1 MVLIIAYW
9 IGSSFSEAK
18 RVIKQTEKEGKDK

>member
-18 RVIKQTEKEGKDK
+18 RVIKQTEKEGSE